1 MAAVDLSL
9 SGLASGFDWKTLVDQ
24 LAQAERSPQTALRAE
39 QSTLFQRNNAYTSI
53 KTQLGIL
60 QSRVNTLKDGTIYES
75 RTPTSSDSTV
85 ATTTAS
91 AGTPNGSYLFN
102 FTQLA
107 TAAKR
112 QGTANAGKALST
124 TADVSG
130 VTLANAGFATAVTAG
145 NFTVNGKQV
154 SVATTD
160 TLQQVFDKIAT
171 ATGNTVTAS
180 YDPTGDKIA
189 LTASSGEVTLGS
201 ATDTSNFLQVA
212 KLYNNGTGTVTSNNA
227 LGGVKLTGT
236 IATANL
242 GATITD
248 GGSGAGEFK
257 INGVAISF
265 NTTTE
270 SMATVLTRIN
280 NSTAGVTASYD
291 SVNDKFIL
299 ANKGTG
305 DMDIALEDVTGN
317 FLAATGLAGST
328 LTHGKNAIYTI
339 NGGDPLISQSNTMT
353 DASSGI
359 TGLSVVALKEGA
371 SATINVSTDTAKIKS
386 AVTDFIDAYNRV
398 QSLID
403 TQTASSTDAKG
414 QVTAG
419 VLANDGDAED
429 ISATLRRT
437 VFSEISG
444 LDGTLSHLAELGIQT
459 NGNDNSL
466 KLSDATKLDAVLTTD
481 LNSVK
486 ELFADE
492 THGIAVSLASYLDR
506 AIGEKGT
513 LLAKQDGLTKQV
525 SGIDTQIADMEKL
538 VLANK
543 QRMLDSFAAM
553 ETAQQKISQQ
563 LAYLLK
569 NFS

>member
-24 LAQAERSPQTALRAE
+24 LAQAERTPQTALRNE
-39 QSTLFQRNNAYTSI
+39 QNTLYQRNLAYGSI

-60 QSRVNTLKDGTIYES
+60 QSRVNTLKDGSIYDS
-75 RTPTSSDSTV
+75 RTTSTSD
-85 ATTTAS
+85 ATIAGSTAS
-91 AGTPNGSYLFN
+91 AGTPNGSYLFKI
-102 FTQLA
+102 TQLA

-112 QGTANAGKALST
+112 QGAANVGKALSAT
-124 TADVSG
+124 TDVSG

-154 SVATTD
+154 AVATTD

-180 YDPTGDKIA
+180 YDPTGDKIS
-189 LTASSGEVTLGS
+189 LTSTSGEVIVGS

-212 KLYNNGTGTVTSNNA
+212 KLYNNGTSSVSSANA

-236 IATANL
+236 IASANL
-242 GATITD
+242 ATTITD

-257 INGVAISF
+257 INGVSISF
-265 NTTTE
+265 NTGTE
-270 SMATVLTRIN
+270 SISTVLTRIN

-291 SVNDKFIL
+291 SVNDRFVL
-299 ANKGTG
+299 ANKSTG

-317 FLAATGLAGST
+317 FLTATGLASST

-339 NGGDPLISQSNTMT
+339 NGGDPLVSQSNTIT

-359 TGLSVVALKEGA
+359 AGLSVSALKEG
-371 SATINVSTDTAKIKS
+371 STTVTVGTDTAKIKA
-386 AVTDFIDAYNRV
+386 AVTDFIEAYNQV

-414 QVTAG
+414 VVTAG
-419 VLANDGDAED
+419 ILASDGDAED
-429 ISATLRRT
+429 ISANLRHT
-437 VFSEISG
+437 VFSQVNG
-444 LDGTLSHLAELGIQT
+444 LTGALHHLAELGIQT
-459 NGNDNSL
+459 SGNDNKL
-466 KLSDATKLDAVLTTD
+466 TLSDSAKLDTALINN

-486 ELFADE
+486 ELFSDK
-492 THGIAVSLASYLDR
+492 TLGIAVNLASYLDR
-506 AIGEKGT
+506 AIGENGT

-525 SGIDTQIADMEKL
+525 SSIDTQIADMEKL
-538 VLANK
+538 VQANR

-553 ETAQQKISQQ
+553 ETAQQRIAQQ
-563 LAYLLK
+563 LSYLTK